1 MQNFLGSWTTNDGT
15 GISSTN
21 DSSNSS
27 NKNLSR
33 RQQQEQRTSS
43 PLSAYSTS
51 SLLSSSFVWRSRR
64 INDETTNRHRTD
76 FSILKVLGSGGFG
89 KVYKVRNKIDSK
101 FYALKVVPIPSNKD
115 DNADGDDNGDDD
127 GEEEEKEGLSSF
139 RRVLREVEILS
150 SIPSNDHVV
159 RYYSAWVEKSRD
171 DDDNDDNN
179 NDVDVA
185 DKSSFT
191 NTRTSNSNSTCS
203 NDDQSTTQQNTA
215 ATICHLCQSTYDD
228 WEVGLEYWGLID
240 SVLQPLNLCVE
251 CYKQSLPNHVDTSK
265 MNVRKVKPYRRRLY
279 ILMEYCDSTLEEAMK
294 MKTTKKNAFRNG
306 NHTQRQGINDDDG
319 DEGCE
324 DDDDNNNENNNND
337 DVINRYWSYFRQTLQ
352 GVAHLHANGI
362 VHRDIKPNNVFVT
375 NEGIVKIG
383 DLGLATIDATTTT
396 ISTTNNN
403 KTDIADVNN
412 DDNNNDVESQHNLTK
427 ISAST
432 NKQSSEVGTYL
443 YRAPEIITGIYSEK
457 CDVYSLGILLVELF
471 GNFDTAMERAM
482 VLSKLK
488 NKSTLS
494 STTTLSS
501 ASNSLSF
508 HTKLAYRMIVS
519 DPKLRPS
526 CIEILEELVDFLS
539 TSTSSS
545 SAVRNLST
553 ASLSSSSSSSIINEN
568 SKDKLLREKDQEI
581 IRLKNLLIANG
592 ISYEDDTVTT
602 ATADITTTTTP
613 VA

>member
-1 MQNFLGSWTTNDGT
+1 MQNFLGSSWTTNGT
-15 GISSTN
+15 SSSSTN
-21 DSSNSS
+21 DSNSTS
-27 NKNLSR
+27 NKNHISR
-33 RQQQEQRTSS
+33 QQEQQERM
-43 PLSAYSTS
+43 LSTLSSTS

-76 FSILKVLGSGGFG
+76 FIILKVLGSGGFG
-89 KVYKVRNKIDSK
+89 KVYKVRNKLDSK
-101 FYALKVVPIPSNKD
+101 FYALKVVPIPRNKD
-115 DNADGDDNGDDD
+115 DNNDDD
-127 GEEEEKEGLSSF
+127 GEEEEEEKESESF

-171 DDDNDDNN
+171 DDDDDDDDDKN
-179 NDVDVA
+179 NDECVA
-185 DKSSFT
+185 DESSFM
-191 NTRTSNSNSTCS
+191 NSCISNSSTSACS
-203 NDDQSTTQQNTA
+203 NDDDQSTRQKNT
-215 ATICHLCQSTYDD
+215 TTMCHLCQSTYDD

-265 MNVRKVKPYRRRLY
+265 MNIRKVKPYRRRLY

-294 MKTTKKNAFRNG
+294 MKAMKKKVFRDG
-306 NHTQRQGINDDDG
+306 TSTQRQGIDDDG
-319 DEGCE
+319 DEGG
-324 DDDDNNNENNNND
+324 DDDDNNNNNSNNKNKNDD
-337 DVINRYWSYFRQTLQ
+337 DVINQYWSYFRQTLQ

-375 NEGIVKIG
+375 NEGIIKIG

-396 ISTTNNN
+396 TTTTISTTAITNE
-403 KTDIADVNN
+403 TAMTDVNN
-412 DDNNNDVESQHNLTK
+412 DDNSNDVESQHNPMK

-482 VLSKLK
+482 VLSELK

-501 ASNSLSF
+501 ASNILSF
-508 HTKLAYRMIVS
+508 HTQLAYRMIVS
-519 DPKLRPS
+519 DSKLRPS
-526 CIEILEELVDFLS
+526 CIEILEELEDLLS
-539 TSTSSS
+539 TSTSSP
-545 SAVRNLST
+545 VRIPST
-553 ASLSSSSSSSIINEN
+553 TSLLSSSSSSLINEN
-568 SKDKLLREKDQEI
+568 SKDKLLREKDLEI
-581 IRLKNLLIANG
+581 IRLKNLLKANG
-592 ISYEDDTVTT
+592 ISYEDDT
-602 ATADITTTTTP
+602 ATTTSI
-613 VA
+613 A